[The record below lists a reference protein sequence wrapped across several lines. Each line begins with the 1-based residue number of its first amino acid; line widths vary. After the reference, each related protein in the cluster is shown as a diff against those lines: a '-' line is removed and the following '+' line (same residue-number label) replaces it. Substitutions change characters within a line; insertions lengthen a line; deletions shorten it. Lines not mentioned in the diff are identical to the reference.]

1 MYIVRCIHRPYLGT
15 LCALNIFILARA
27 FAPAP
32 LQFCATGGSRRAWN
46 VAHTCRKD
54 GGFQKLK
61 SCVRHTA
68 LRHAASSNAE
78 RDRSG
83 SEATI
88 HASFNLTSA
97 RISERECSARLPRS
111 TCTSGADIGGFCWQA
126 RLAGMQRR
134 LRSENIIEPTRLVSR
149 HKLSKTDGVD
159 YAGDSLF
166 SAFAQVVCEL
176 DGVVP
181 RKELH
186 EAWEAAVIRKRE
198 SERACVCAARAR
210 SHPKFLNTEQQHAA
224 QVLIHEAFPSVMRV
238 ADLASGNGLLSWA
251 LMVMDKSQ
259 KRYSIYLLCQ

>member
-1 MYIVRCIHRPYLGT
+1 M
-15 LCALNIFILARA
+15 
-27 FAPAP
+27 
-32 LQFCATGGSRRAWN
+32 S
-46 VAHTCRKD
+46 
-54 GGFQKLK
+54 
-61 SCVRHTA
+61 
-68 LRHAASSNAE
+68 
-78 RDRSG
+78 
-83 SEATI
+83 
-88 HASFNLTSA
+88 
-97 RISERECSARLPRS
+97 RLPRS
-111 TCTSGADIGGFCWQA
+111 IDTPGADIGGFFWQA

-134 LRSENIIEPTRLVSR
+134 LRSENITEPTRLVSR
-149 HKLSKTDGVD
+149 HKLTKTDGVD

-198 SERACVCAARAR
+198 SEREREATENARTQ
-210 SHPKFLNTEQQHAA
+210 SHPRFFHTEQEDAA

-259 KRYSIYLLCQ
+259 KRYSIYLLC